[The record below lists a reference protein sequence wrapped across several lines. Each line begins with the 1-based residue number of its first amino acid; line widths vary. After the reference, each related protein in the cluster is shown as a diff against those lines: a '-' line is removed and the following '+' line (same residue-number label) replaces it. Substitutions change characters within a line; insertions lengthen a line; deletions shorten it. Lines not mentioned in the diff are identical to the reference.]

1 MTIRLFF
8 FLSALLILWSCQ
20 SDASGSTA
28 NQQSKTPQAETAS
41 NAAPDAKEARP
52 QPSLNQPPK
61 STEVLFLSIDDQTAI
76 AGETVCT
83 PVRAKG
89 FNSLLSMQYTVA
101 WNPDVLT
108 FKGVKDFGL
117 PYLSIQNFG
126 TTRVEQGVM
135 PVAWIDNALKGV
147 TVSTGNP
154 LYTICFEAKAGGQS
168 SPVQIIDQPTAIEV
182 VNLGEKLVGLDSE
195 PGTITIK

>member
-8 FLSALLILWSCQ
+8 FLSALFLCWSCQ

-28 NQQSKTPQAETAS
+28 DQSSEKTPPETPSA
-41 NAAPDAKEARP
+41 AAPDPVKARP

-61 STEVLFLSIDDQTAI
+61 SGEVLFLSIDNQTAA

-108 FKGVKDFGL
+108 FKGLKDFGL

-126 TTRVEQGVM
+126 TTRVQEGVM

-147 TVSTGNP
+147 TVSAGNP
-154 LYTICFEAKAGGQS
+154 LYTICFEAKASGQS

-195 PGTITIK
+195 PGRITVK

>member
-8 FLSALLILWSCQ
+8 FLSALFLVWSCQ
-20 SDASGSTA
+20 NDTAGSTA
-28 NQQSKTPQAETAS
+28 EQTSETTQSEASVTAPAE
-41 NAAPDAKEARP
+41 KEARL
-52 QPSLNQPPK
+52 QPSLYQPPQ
-61 STEVLFLSIDDQTAI
+61 STEVLFLSIDDQTAA

-101 WNPDVLT
+101 WDPDVIS
-108 FKGVKDFGL
+108 FKGLKDFGL
-117 PYLSIQNFG
+117 PHLSIQNFG
-126 TTRVEQGVM
+126 TTKVQEGVM

-147 TVSTGNP
+147 TVSAGNP
-154 LYTICFEAKAGGQS
+154 LYTVCFEAKASGQS
-168 SPVQIIDQPTAIEV
+168 SPVQIIDKPTAIEV

-195 PGTITIK
+195 PGTITVQ

>member
-1 MTIRLFF
+1 MTIRLIFLLPVFF
-8 FLSALLILWSCQ
+8 MLWSCQ

-28 NQQSKTPQAETAS
+28 DQQSETNQPATS
-41 NAAPDAKEARP
+41 ATVVPDEKEARP
-52 QPSLNQPPK
+52 QPSLYQPPQ
-61 STEVLFLSIDDQTAI
+61 STEVLFLSIDDQTVA

-83 PVRAKG
+83 PVRARG

-108 FKGVKDFGL
+108 FKGLKDFGL

-126 TTRVEQGVM
+126 TTRVQEGVM

-147 TVSTGNP
+147 TVSAGNP
-154 LYTICFEAKAGGQS
+154 LYTVCFEAKASGQS

-195 PGTITIK
+195 PGTITVQ